1 MNIDES
7 DESARDASVETI
19 VNIIII
25 IIIINNNNN
34 IVVNIQLTI
43 TYLVL
48 DVQVRTSLCQ
58 SYGDV
63 LVTITRGQY

>member
-1 MNIDES
+1 MIDKIII
-7 DESARDASVETI
+7 TI

-25 IIIINNNNN
+25 IIII
-34 IVVNIQLTI
+34 IMNIQLTI

-58 SYGDV
+58 SYSDV
-63 LVTITRGQY
+63 LVTITRGPY

>member
-1 MNIDES
+1 MKMTGMIDKIII
-7 DESARDASVETI
+7 TI

-25 IIIINNNNN
+25 IINN

-48 DVQVRTSLCQ
+48 DVQVCAFLCQ
-58 SYGDV
+58 SYSDV
-63 LVTITRGQY
+63 LVTTTRGQY